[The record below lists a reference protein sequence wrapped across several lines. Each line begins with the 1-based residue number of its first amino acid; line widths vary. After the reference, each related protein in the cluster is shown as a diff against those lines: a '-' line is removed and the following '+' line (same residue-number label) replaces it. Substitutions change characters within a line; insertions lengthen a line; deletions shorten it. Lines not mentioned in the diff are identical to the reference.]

1 MHPITKTYGTLL
13 MTDLWTAVKD
23 LPIAIES
30 TSFEALLP
38 SGPTALE
45 DFSTTQRLRWLDRA
59 PRTRCSRRW
68 R

>member
-1 MHPITKTYGTLL
+1 